1 MSKAI
6 TDVGIYVH
14 SQISSL
20 LFSSNDAYIR
30 STLAKLRKGAGKE
43 VGEVPEI
50 WDITLLNISDKWM
63 SKDGNPTKEEI
74 VIHTAITYFALHQQ
88 GKDIKTQAMHIK
100 GVSLGDAINKLYLKY
115 DKQDTINKLYL
126 KDNKQD
132 TIKKRF
138 DVIVTSSSIKELT
151 YHLRGIIQLLKKEG
165 IGLDYGKLA
174 DDLLFYQIPK
184 STNKVRLKWGQD
196 FYKINKKE
204 EIKEQ

>member
-115 DKQDTINKLYL
+115 DKQDTI
-126 KDNKQD
+126 
-132 TIKKRF
+132 KKRF